1 MVVWIATGNEKKKLE
16 ILALL
21 NGLPVTL
28 KTLKDLGRPF
38 EVTEDQPDFEGNAV
52 KKARS
57 LSDLTGDWCLAD
69 DSGLE
74 VDMLNGAP
82 GVYSARYAGEPSDDR
97 KNNQKLIQAIDGEE
111 APSARFRCCIAL
123 AGPGG
128 IFTAH
133 GSVEG
138 TLIHSERGTGGFG
151 YDPLFVPQGY
161 SQTFAELGPEIK
173 NSVSHR
179 AKALASLQPVL
190 LRVIPEWTHKKE

>member
-1 MVVWIATGNEKKKLE
+1 MIVWIATGNEKKKLE

-21 NGLPVTL
+21 DGLPVTL
-28 KTLKDLGRPF
+28 KTLKDLGSPF

-57 LSDLTGDWCLAD
+57 LFDLTGDWCLAD

-74 VDMLNGAP
+74 VDMLEGAP

-97 KNNQKLIQAIDGEE
+97 KNNGKLIRAIAGADSP
-111 APSARFRCCIAL
+111 AARFRCCIAL

-138 TLIHSERGTGGFG
+138 TLIHSERGSGGFG
-151 YDPLFVPQGY
+151 YDPLFIPTGY
-161 SQTFAELGPEIK
+161 TQTFAELGSGIK
-173 NSVSHR
+173 NTLSHR
-179 AKALASLQPVL
+179 ARALASIRPVL
-190 LRVIPEWTHKKE
+190 LRVLTEESGKK

>member
-1 MVVWIATGNEKKKLE
+1 MVLWIATGNEKKKLE

-21 NGLPVTL
+21 HGLPVTL

-38 EVTEDQPDFEGNAV
+38 EVIEDQPDFEGNAV

-57 LSDLTGDWCLAD
+57 LFDLTGGWCLAD

-74 VDMLNGAP
+74 VDMLDGAP
-82 GVYSARYAGEPSDDR
+82 GVYSARYAGEPPDDR
-97 KNNQKLIQAIDGEE
+97 KNNQKLIQAIAGAQ

-128 IFTAH
+128 VFTAH

-138 TLIHSERGTGGFG
+138 TLTHPERGTGGFG
-151 YDPLFVPQGY
+151 YDPLFIPDGY
-161 SQTFAELGPEIK
+161 TQTFAELGSGIK
-173 NSVSHR
+173 NTLSHR
-179 AKALASLQPVL
+179 ARALASIRPVL
-190 LRVIPEWTHKKE
+190 LRVLSGEPA